1 MIMSSITDKTVVKC
15 RTLQV
20 EHEYEIDRAIVS
32 AALKCPTLQV
42 RDIGRL
48 YNCVMTSLKVW
59 K

>member
-32 AALKCPTLQV
+32 AALKCPT
-42 RDIGRL
+42 IGAGQG
-48 YNCVMTSLKVW
+48 YW
-59 K
+59 